1 MAGLTHFLLDEVV
14 AANQLSASGLG
25 RARSPMQR
33 CAVPDSSWT
42 TLDVRSWLRERD
54 VDFDPSDSHLALCAL
69 AALVADGGVAE
80 AKRQH
85 PAVPPQF
92 DSFGNL
98 LVELTSYAASLLL
111 KLRPILWI
119 ILKPVVVRLVGY
131 SDLRGRQPH
140 LIVIPF
146 QGTNHALLEK
156 IDSRL
161 PLPYCC
167 I

>member
-14 AANQLSASGLG
+14 AANQLFSASGLG

-98 LVELTSYAASLLL
+98 LVQPPSEVAPPLEELDAFG
-111 KLRPILWI
+111 W
-119 ILKPVVVRLVGY
+119 PVRYDENGERIEL
-131 SDLRGRQPH
+131 DP
-140 LIVIPF
+140 
-146 QGTNHALLEK
+146 
-156 IDSRL
+156 
-161 PLPYCC
+161 
-167 I
+167 